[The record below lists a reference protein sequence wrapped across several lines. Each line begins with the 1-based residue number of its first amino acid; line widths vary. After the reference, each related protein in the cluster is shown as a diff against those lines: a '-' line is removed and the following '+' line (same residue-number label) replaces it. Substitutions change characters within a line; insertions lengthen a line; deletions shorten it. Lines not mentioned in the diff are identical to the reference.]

1 MNEKLPLVDHWS
13 VEPGDF
19 DALIALYNA
28 TPVAKLPENWKEIQ
42 REQMDQFWEADGA
55 VKDAH
60 TDADYQA
67 ALPGKP
73 VKITLPEIMQCFKT
87 LVHFDWVEELGRD
100 LVADGVLDIPH
111 EDFWV
116 SSWPLDDPF
125 IRGCA
130 TGLLDSFL
138 HWWPIWCGHDVM
150 TGRLGGRNFNYYSV
164 MAPVY
169 RGVLLKI
176 TYDDMCMVF
185 DRKNLGGVVGLLQKY
200 GAQK

>member
-1 MNEKLPLVDHWS
+1 MKNFHLLTTGLLS
-13 VEPGDF
+13 
-19 DALIALYNA
+19 
-28 TPVAKLPENWKEIQ
+28 PV
-42 REQMDQFWEADGA
+42 
-55 VKDAH
+55 AH

-185 DRKNLGGVVGLLQKY
+185 DRKNLGGVVGLLQKTMDEIRHFLVVSYVKLPRRLGY
-200 GAQK
+200 GLTFRTFTKSWSG